1 MTIFLLSGKDPKDKD
16 NPEKTWIVVAVGEID
31 ARKLLPGYFE
41 VYEVEIRAGDMGGMP
56 GVIGWIGKSK
66 EP

>member
-1 MTIFLLSGKDPKDKD
+1 MTRTTR
-16 NPEKTWIVVAVGEID
+16 NVVAAGEID

-41 VYEVEIRAGDMGGMP
+41 VYEVEIRAGDFGGMP
-56 GVIGWIGKSK
+56 GAIGWIGKSK

>member
-1 MTIFLLSGKDPKDKD
+1 MNIFLLSGKDPNDKE
-16 NPEKTWIVVAVGEID
+16 NPEKTWIVVATGEID

-41 VYEVEIRAGDMGGMP
+41 VYEVEIRAGDMGGLP
-56 GVIGWIGKSK
+56 GAIGWLGKSK